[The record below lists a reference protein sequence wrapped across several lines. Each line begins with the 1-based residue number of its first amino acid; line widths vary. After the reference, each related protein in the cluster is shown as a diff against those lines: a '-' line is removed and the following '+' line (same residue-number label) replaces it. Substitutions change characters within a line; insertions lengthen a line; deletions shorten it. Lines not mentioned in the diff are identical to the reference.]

1 MKTRAL
7 LLGLTVILAACR
19 KAEEPPAPK
28 AGAGEAAS
36 RAGLLEVGAAL
47 PDLSARAHTGEEL
60 RLSALKGKPVVVYFY
75 PKDDTPGCTIE
86 AQEIR
91 DLYSDIQG
99 TGAVVLG
106 VSTDGTASH
115 KAFAEKYQLPFV
127 LLADEERRIAE
138 AFGVPLK
145 SGRASR
151 VSFVFGK
158 DGRVA
163 KVFRDVKPKGHGAEL
178 LAALRATS

>member
-1 MKTRAL
+1 VRNVAL
-7 LLGLTVILAACR
+7 LLSAAMGLAAACR
-19 KAEEPPAPK
+19 NSEPAPS
-28 AGAGEAAS
+28 ARAGEASS
-36 RAGLLEVGAAL
+36 RPELLRAGAAL
-47 PDLSARAHTGEEL
+47 PDLRARTHTGDEI
-60 RLSALKGKPVVVYFY
+60 RFADLKGKPVVVYFY

-91 DLYSDIQG
+91 DLYGEIQG

-106 VSTDGTASH
+106 VSTDGMASH

-127 LLADEERRIAE
+127 LLVDEDRRIAE

-151 VSFVFGK
+151 VSFVFGS

-163 KVFRDVKPKGHGAEL
+163 RVFANVKPKGHGAEL
-178 LAALRATS
+178 LAALRSTS